1 LAVLRMQDGPD
12 DHARTVARGAGRG
25 NAPPMRE
32 RQLTSSILP
41 IRYCDPGTMF
51 VENRVDLPG
60 KIG

>member
-1 LAVLRMQDGPD
+1 
-12 DHARTVARGAGRG
+12 
-25 NAPPMRE
+25 MRE